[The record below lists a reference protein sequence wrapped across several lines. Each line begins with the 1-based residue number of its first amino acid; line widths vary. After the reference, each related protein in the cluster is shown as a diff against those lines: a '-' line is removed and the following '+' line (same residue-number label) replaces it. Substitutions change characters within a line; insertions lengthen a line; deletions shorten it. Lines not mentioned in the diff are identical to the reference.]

1 MAAKKKPVETWS
13 LADLDISPDQVG
25 LSASWSVVEHTEA
38 RPPRSAGEIVTDEGG
53 NGAKA
58 LVDFL
63 AAKRFI

>member
-1 MAAKKKPVETWS
+1 VER
-13 LADLDISPDQVG
+13 
-25 LSASWSVVEHTEA
+25 TEA
-38 RPPRSAGEIVTDEGG
+38 RPPRSAGEIVTDDGG